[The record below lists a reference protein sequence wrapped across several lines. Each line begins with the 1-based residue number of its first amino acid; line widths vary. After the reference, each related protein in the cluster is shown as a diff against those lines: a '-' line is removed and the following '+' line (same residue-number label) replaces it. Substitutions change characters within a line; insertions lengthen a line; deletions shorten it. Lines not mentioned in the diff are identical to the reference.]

1 MTPSE
6 ESDLIFF
13 LGEGA
18 GLLGKSLFGDQ
29 LERARNS
36 AFDSEGKRIPLQDRS
51 EWGVVQPK
59 HQRNE
64 PSYTPDERDVIRIA
78 RASRRIRAMAE
89 PQARVLAV
97 YYGNVGYRWK
107 GTKVTQ
113 LFSLYPMTE
122 AGQAALA
129 QLPPSDER
137 ADVRLAGAYL
147 PGGSQPNR
155 ALMLTCHSQARKLL
169 FSALEAWEKTR

>member
-6 ESDLIFF
+6 EADLVFY

-29 LERARNS
+29 LERARNM
-36 AFDSEGKRIPLQDRS
+36 AFDSNGNRIPRHDRS

-59 HQRNE
+59 HHRSE

-78 RASRRIRAMAE
+78 RGSRRLRAMSE
-89 PQARVLAV
+89 PMARVLAV
-97 YYGNVGYRWK
+97 YYGNIGSRWK

-122 AGQAALA
+122 AGQVALA

-137 ADVRLAGAYL
+137 ADMRLAGAFL
-147 PGGSQPNR
+147 PGGKRPNR

-169 FSALEAWEKTR
+169 FAALDAWEKTK